1 MMARFLSMILS
12 NISMSRFFIFALSL
26 VTSCT
31 PSSKCPKEMSHHMLG
46 VVTLEIAITQSMEEY
61 NNGHHFG
68 EAQSQ
73 GAMALTRLIH
83 Q

>member
-1 MMARFLSMILS
+1 
-12 NISMSRFFIFALSL
+12 
-26 VTSCT
+26 
-31 PSSKCPKEMSHHMLG
+31 MLG